1 MKDCCKS
8 TNKDKQ
14 CVRKS
19 DEKTFK
25 LPRRFSKKRCKQ
37 GIKGFTMRSSCAPY
51 KDCLTM
57 RKKKKK
63 GGNPKTYKKNMLNK
77 KIKICS
83 TNPMTGYYRDG
94 YCMTGQEDR
103 GTHTVCAKMDKEFL
117 DYTASKGND
126 LSSVVKPGQKWC
138 LCEYRWQEA
147 FKDGKAPKVIMD
159 ATNMRTTKK
168 IRKLIKTQSKT
179 KKTKKKIAYF
189 AGGCFWGL
197 ESKFKTVEG
206 VVDTDV
212 GFMGDKKKATY
223 KEVCMNTTNH
233 AETVKVVY
241 DKNKISFEELVRL
254 FFDFHDPTTLDR
266 QGTDVGKQYRSI
278 AFYSTKQEQQI
289 IKDYIQQSIKHIVTE
304 VKKKMSFFKA
314 EEKHQDY
321 NQKQTFQR
329 ICKHNSTLAEPKY
342 SGTYTK
348 EPYVSGTKQ
357 GIYICPQCKNPLYD
371 SNDAFNSHTGWPAF
385 SDTIDKKGLSISKHI
400 EYNKKTKELTCKNCG
415 LHLGHRFIK
424 GNKIHDCVNSVCLEF
439 KPVKKGGNSNKK
451 TKRQLPELRKLDKS
465 KKTHIYKLKDP
476 QNKRILAIDEG
487 IRDEMRKGNTRRDAA
502 LSKKKRFNVLRLYR
516 KNNDPT
522 GCRKLTKD
530 MKYMD
535 KQYKT
540 GTTNDICIKGGSK
553 KKQFLFNPKNPKK
566 SFDVYIDKDP
576 TDTIPIKYTSLKD
589 VKDTINKLER
599 IYKQG
604 KYPHKRIW
612 QVGMILY
619 VRLKVL
625 KNKKKEHYLLAKR
638 YFKHL
643 GKRTKIKD
651 EKERKKFKFKI

>member
-8 TNKDKQ
+8 TNKDKE

-19 DEKTFK
+19 DGKTFT

-77 KIKICS
+77 EIKVCS
-83 TNPMTGYYRDG
+83 TKPMTGFYRDG

-103 GTHTVCAKMDKEFL
+103 GTHTICAKMDKEFL

-147 FKDGKAPKVIMD
+147 FKDGKAPPVVME
-159 ATNMRTTKK
+159 ATNMRTKK
-168 IRKLIKTQSKT
+168 DIRKNIKTHSKT
-179 KKTKKKIAYF
+179 RKEIAYF

-206 VVDTDV
+206 VVDTEV

-241 DKNKISFEELVRL
+241 DNNKISFEELVRL

-266 QGTDVGKQYRSI
+266 QGNDVGKQYRSI
-278 AFYSTKQEQQI
+278 AFYSTKLEQQI
-289 IKDYIQQSIKHIVTE
+289 IQSYIQQSDKHIVTE

-321 NQKQTFQR
+321 NEKQTFQR
-329 ICKHNSTLAEPKY
+329 ICKHNSTLAEPTY
-342 SGTYTK
+342 SGKYVK
-348 EPYVSGTKQ
+348 EPYVSGKKQ
-357 GIYICPQCKNPLYD
+357 GIYVCPQCKNPLYD

-400 EYNKKTKELTCKNCG
+400 DYNKKTKELTCKNCG

-424 GNKIHDCVNSVCLEF
+424 GTKIHDCVNSVCLEF
-439 KPVKKGGNSNKK
+439 KPSKKGGSNKK
-451 TKRQLPELRKLDKS
+451 T
-465 KKTHIYKLKDP
+465 
-476 QNKRILAIDEG
+476 
-487 IRDEMRKGNTRRDAA
+487 
-502 LSKKKRFNVLRLYR
+502 
-516 KNNDPT
+516 
-522 GCRKLTKD
+522 
-530 MKYMD
+530 
-535 KQYKT
+535 
-540 GTTNDICIKGGSK
+540 

-576 TDTIPIKYTSLKD
+576 SDTIPIKYTSLKD
-589 VKDTINKLER
+589 VKDTIKNLEHL
-599 IYKQG
+599 YKQG
-604 KYPHKRIW
+604 RYPHKRIW

-625 KNKKKEHYLLAKR
+625 KNKKKEHYTLAKR
-638 YFKHL
+638 YFKFL
-643 GKRTKIKD
+643 GKRTKIKG
-651 EKERKKFKFKI
+651 EKDRKKYTFTI